1 MDADRSFERIY
12 RRHRR
17 EVYGS
22 VLRDVRDP
30 DEAEDVTQ
38 AAFLNAFRAM
48 RRGDTPEKPRAWL
61 LTIARNVVRRR
72 ARLRAE
78 RPQEVELDSELLLTL
93 DDEEGSASE
102 DIHAALLRLTDA
114 QREAILLREIQGRS
128 YAEISFELG
137 LSLAAVEALIFRARR
152 ALAEEL
158 ELVDRVP
165 VVRPRRRLG
174 FLGLPGLAKAA
185 SFGFSF
191 GRVGFAC
198 LVGCAVIGTVPVGD
212 GSARDEPAAVAKAR
226 TPDVVVS
233 HQLPSANPAG
243 GEGKETKGR
252 LVGERQAGT
261 SPGSRRRRGERR
273 AVGRRLAL
281 ARRASAGRASARGA
295 ARAAPVRRGPAAAS
309 AAAGAGPAA
318 AAVAYILKTP
328 NVVSGMGAFRLAAM
342 PSASTRRVSARVD
355 DAVVPEPRR
364 RVVRIALGL
373 VLRADLVR
381 IGAADRGEN
390 RGRLLSAHHADAGV
404 RPHPELPRLVRPAA
418 HPVVP
423 RAEGAADD
431 DRELR
436 HLRAARPR

>member
-93 DDEEGSASE
+93 DDDEGSASE

-165 VVRPRRRLG
+165 VVRPRRRHR
-174 FLGLPGLAKAA
+174 LPRA
-185 SFGFSF
+185 SGPREGGVVRLLLRP
-191 GRVGFAC
+191 GRVRLPRRLRG
-198 LVGCAVIGTVPVGD
+198 
-212 GSARDEPAAVAKAR
+212 ARDRADRGRLSLGRARRRGQGAHAGRRRVPPASLREPGSPCR
-226 TPDVVVS
+226 
-233 HQLPSANPAG
+233 
-243 GEGKETKGR
+243 GEGEEAQGR
-252 LVGERQAGT
+252 LVGERQAGHHQ
-261 SPGSRRRRGERR
+261 
-273 AVGRRLAL
+273 A
-281 ARRASAGRASARGA
+281 
-295 ARAAPVRRGPAAAS
+295 
-309 AAAGAGPAA
+309 
-318 AAVAYILKTP
+318 
-328 NVVSGMGAFRLAAM
+328 
-342 PSASTRRVSARVD
+342 PSASEESAKQD
-355 DAVVPEPRR
+355 
-364 RVVRIALGL
+364 G
-373 VLRADLVR
+373 
-381 IGAADRGEN
+381 GS
-390 RGRLLSAHHADAGV
+390 LLPA
-404 RPHPELPRLVRPAA
+404 ELP
-418 HPVVP
+418 PVELPPVELPVP
-423 RAEGAADD
+423 LPSVEVPPPPPLPQVPD
-431 DRELR
+431 LPP
-436 HLRAARPR
+436 LPSLTS

>member
-72 ARLRAE
+72 ARLRGE

-93 DDEEGSASE
+93 DENDGSASA

-128 YAEISFELG
+128 YAEIAFELG

-165 VVRPRRRLG
+165 IVRPRRRLG
-174 FLGLPGLAKAA
+174 ILGLPGLAKAA

-198 LVGCAVIGTVPVGD
+198 LVGCAVLGTVPVGD
-212 GSARDEPAAVAKAR
+212 SSASDEPAVAKAR
-226 TPDVVVS
+226 TPQVVTSYERPSVERAHPAPAKEKKHKGS
-233 HQLPSANPAG
+233 QGSGTAHHHQARPP
-243 GEGKETKGR
+243 
-252 LVGERQAGT
+252 
-261 SPGSRRRRGERR
+261 RGESDNPSD
-273 AVGRRLAL
+273 GGGSLL
-281 ARRASAGRASARGA
+281 
-295 ARAAPVRRGPAAAS
+295 PVELP
-309 AAAGAGPAA
+309 P
-318 AAVAYILKTP
+318 VELP
-328 NVVSGMGAFRLAAM
+328 PVELPPVE
-342 PSASTRRVSARVD
+342 
-355 DAVVPEPRR
+355 VPEPLPSLE
-364 RVVRIALGL
+364 VPPPPPLPEVP
-373 VLRADLVR
+373 DL
-381 IGAADRGEN
+381 
-390 RGRLLSAHHADAGV
+390 
-404 RPHPELPRLVRPAA
+404 P
-418 HPVVP
+418 PVP
-423 RAEGAADD
+423 P
-431 DRELR
+431 LTS
-436 HLRAARPR
+436 

>member
-93 DDEEGSASE
+93 DDDEGSASE

-174 FLGLPGLAKAA
+174 LLGLPGLAKAA

-198 LVGCAVIGTVPVGD
+198 LVGCAVLGTVPVGD
-212 GSARDEPAAVAKAR
+212 SSATDEPAAVAKAR

-233 HQLPSANPAG
+233 HQLPSANPAHPAG
-243 GEGKETKGR
+243 GEGEEAQGR
-252 LVGERQAGT
+252 LVGERQAGA
-261 SPGSRRRRGERR
+261 SPGCVRRRGERQ
-273 AVGRRLAL
+273 
-281 ARRASAGRASARGA
+281 
-295 ARAAPVRRGPAAAS
+295 
-309 AAAGAGPAA
+309 
-318 AAVAYILKTP
+318 
-328 NVVSGMGAFRLAAM
+328 
-342 PSASTRRVSARVD
+342 
-355 DAVVPEPRR
+355 
-364 RVVRIALGL
+364 
-373 VLRADLVR
+373 
-381 IGAADRGEN
+381 AADG
-390 RGRLLSAHHADAGV
+390 GSLLPV
-404 RPHPELPRLVRPAA
+404 ELPPVELPPVELPA
-418 HPVVP
+418 PLPSVEVP
-423 RAEGAADD
+423 PPPPLPQVPD
-431 DRELR
+431 LPP
-436 HLRAARPR
+436 LPSLTS

>member
-1 MDADRSFERIY
+1 VDADRSFERIY

-72 ARLRAE
+72 ARLRGE

-93 DDEEGSASE
+93 DDGEGSASE

-174 FLGLPGLAKAA
+174 LFGLPGLAKAA

-198 LVGCAVIGTVPVGD
+198 LVGCAVLATVPVGD
-212 GSARDEPAAVAKAR
+212 SRATDEPAA
-226 TPDVVVS
+226 
-233 HQLPSANPAG
+233 AG
-243 GEGKETKGR
+243 
-252 LVGERQAGT
+252 
-261 SPGSRRRRGERR
+261 
-273 AVGRRLAL
+273 
-281 ARRASAGRASARGA
+281 
-295 ARAAPVRRGPAAAS
+295 
-309 AAAGAGPAA
+309 
-318 AAVAYILKTP
+318 
-328 NVVSGMGAFRLAAM
+328 
-342 PSASTRRVSARVD
+342 
-355 DAVVPEPRR
+355 
-364 RVVRIALGL
+364 
-373 VLRADLVR
+373 
-381 IGAADRGEN
+381 
-390 RGRLLSAHHADAGV
+390 
-404 RPHPELPRLVRPAA
+404 
-418 HPVVP
+418 
-423 RAEGAADD
+423 
-431 DRELR
+431 
-436 HLRAARPR
+436 

>member
-72 ARLRAE
+72 ARLRGE

-93 DDEEGSASE
+93 DEDDGSASA
-102 DIHAALLRLTDA
+102 DIHEALLRLTDA

-128 YAEISFELG
+128 YAEIAFELG

-165 VVRPRRRLG
+165 IVRPRRRLG
-174 FLGLPGLAKAA
+174 ILGLPGLAKAA

-198 LVGCAVIGTVPVGD
+198 LAGCAVLATVPVGD
-212 GSARDEPAAVAKAR
+212 SSASDEPAVAKAQ
-226 TPDVVVS
+226 TPHVVTS
-233 HQLPSANPAG
+233 YDRPS
-243 GEGKETKGR
+243 
-252 LVGERQAGT
+252 VERAH
-261 SPGSRRRRGERR
+261 
-273 AVGRRLAL
+273 
-281 ARRASAGRASARGA
+281 
-295 ARAAPVRRGPAAAS
+295 PAAAKEKHKGS
-309 AAAGAGPAA
+309 QG
-318 AAVAYILKTP
+318 
-328 NVVSGMGAFRLAAM
+328 SGTAHHHQ
-342 PSASTRRVSARVD
+342 AR
-355 DAVVPEPRR
+355 PP
-364 RVVRIALGL
+364 
-373 VLRADLVR
+373 
-381 IGAADRGEN
+381 RGECDN
-390 RGRLLSAHHADAGV
+390 PSDGGGSLLPVDLPPV
-404 RPHPELPRLVRPAA
+404 DLPPVELP
-418 HPVVP
+418 PVELPVP
-423 RAEGAADD
+423 PPPIEVPPPPPLPEVPD
-431 DRELR
+431 LPP
-436 HLRAARPR
+436 LPPLTS

>member
-30 DEAEDVTQ
+30 HEAEDVTQ

-78 RPQEVELDSELLLTL
+78 RPQEVELDSELLPTL
-93 DDEEGSASE
+93 DEDEGSASA
-102 DIHAALLRLTDA
+102 DIHAALQRLTDA

-165 VVRPRRRLG
+165 VVRSRRRLG

-198 LVGCAVIGTVPVGD
+198 LVGCAVLGTVPIRD
-212 GSARDEPAAVAKAR
+212 GSASDEPAAVAKAR

-233 HQLPSANPAG
+233 HQLPFVNPAHPAG
-243 GEGKETKGR
+243 ATEKKREDGSSGSGKPVHKQAPPAGKESKPSDGGP
-252 LVGERQAGT
+252 L
-261 SPGSRRRRGERR
+261 
-273 AVGRRLAL
+273 L
-281 ARRASAGRASARGA
+281 
-295 ARAAPVRRGPAAAS
+295 PV
-309 AAAGAGPAA
+309 
-318 AAVAYILKTP
+318 
-328 NVVSGMGAFRLAAM
+328 
-342 PSASTRRVSARVD
+342 
-355 DAVVPEPRR
+355 
-364 RVVRIALGL
+364 
-373 VLRADLVR
+373 
-381 IGAADRGEN
+381 
-390 RGRLLSAHHADAGV
+390 
-404 RPHPELPRLVRPAA
+404 ELP
-418 HPVVP
+418 PVELPPVELPPVELPVP
-423 RAEGAADD
+423 LPSIEEPPPPPLPEVPD
-431 DRELR
+431 LPP
-436 HLRAARPR
+436 LPPLTS

>member
-1 MDADRSFERIY
+1 VDADRSFERIY

-38 AAFLNAFRAM
+38 VAFLNAFRAM

-93 DDEEGSASE
+93 DEDEGSASA
-102 DIHAALLRLTDA
+102 DIHAALVRLTDA

-158 ELVDRVP
+158 ELIDRVP
-165 VVRPRRRLG
+165 VVRPRRRYG

-198 LVGCAVIGTVPVGD
+198 LVGCAVLGTVTVGD
-212 GSARDEPAAVAKAR
+212 VSASDEPAAVAQAR
-226 TPDVVVS
+226 TPAVVVS
-233 HQLPSANPAG
+233 HELPSANPAH
-243 GEGKETKGR
+243 
-252 LVGERQAGT
+252 
-261 SPGSRRRRGERR
+261 P
-273 AVGRRLAL
+273 
-281 ARRASAGRASARGA
+281 
-295 ARAAPVRRGPAAAS
+295 AAPKEKKRKDGS
-309 AAAGAGPAA
+309 
-318 AAVAYILKTP
+318 
-328 NVVSGMGAFRLAAM
+328 S
-342 PSASTRRVSARVD
+342 
-355 DAVVPEPRR
+355 
-364 RVVRIALGL
+364 
-373 VLRADLVR
+373 
-381 IGAADRGEN
+381 EN
-390 RGRLLSAHHADAGV
+390 GKPAHHQAQPAHEGSQGSLLPV
-404 RPHPELPRLVRPAA
+404 ELP
-418 HPVVP
+418 PVELPPVELPPVELPVP
-423 RAEGAADD
+423 LPSVEVQPPPPLPQVPD
-431 DRELR
+431 LPPPPS
-436 HLRAARPR
+436 LTS

>member
-1 MDADRSFERIY
+1 VDADRSFERIY

-38 AAFLNAFRAM
+38 AAFVNAFRAM
-48 RRGDTPEKPRAWL
+48 RRGDAPEKPRAWL

-78 RPQEVELDSELLLTL
+78 RPQEVALDSELLLTL
-93 DDEEGSASE
+93 DEDEGSASA

-152 ALAEEL
+152 ALAEDL

-165 VVRPRRRLG
+165 VVRPRRRYG

-198 LVGCAVIGTVPVGD
+198 LVGCAVLGTVPVGD
-212 GSARDEPAAVAKAR
+212 GSASGEPAAVAKAR

-233 HQLPSANPAG
+233 HQLPSMNPAQPTG
-243 GEGKETKGR
+243 AKEKRKRDSSGSGKPAHE
-252 LVGERQAGT
+252 QA
-261 SPGSRRRRGERR
+261 P
-273 AVGRRLAL
+273 
-281 ARRASAGRASARGA
+281 SAGDESSNQDGGSLL
-295 ARAAPVRRGPAAAS
+295 PVDP
-309 AAAGAGPAA
+309 PP
-318 AAVAYILKTP
+318 V
-328 NVVSGMGAFRLAAM
+328 
-342 PSASTRRVSARVD
+342 
-355 DAVVPEPRR
+355 
-364 RVVRIALGL
+364 
-373 VLRADLVR
+373 
-381 IGAADRGEN
+381 
-390 RGRLLSAHHADAGV
+390 
-404 RPHPELPRLVRPAA
+404 ELP
-418 HPVVP
+418 PVELPVP
-423 RAEGAADD
+423 VPSIEVPPPPPLPQVPD
-431 DRELR
+431 LPP
-436 HLRAARPR
+436 LPSLTS

>member
-93 DDEEGSASE
+93 DDDEGSASA
-102 DIHAALLRLTDA
+102 DIHAALLCLTDA

-165 VVRPRRRLG
+165 VVRPRRRYG

-198 LVGCAVIGTVPVGD
+198 LVGCAVLATVPVGD
-212 GSARDEPAAVAKAR
+212 GSASGEPAAVAKAR
-226 TPDVVVS
+226 TPGVVVS
-233 HQLPSANPAG
+233 PYLPAANPVHPVGAKKKHKRGSSGSGKPAHEQAPSAGDESSKPDVGSLLPVDLPPVELPPVEPPVPVPSIEAPPPPPLPPLPDLPPLPS
-243 GEGKETKGR
+243 
-252 LVGERQAGT
+252 LT
-261 SPGSRRRRGERR
+261 S
-273 AVGRRLAL
+273 
-281 ARRASAGRASARGA
+281 
-295 ARAAPVRRGPAAAS
+295 
-309 AAAGAGPAA
+309 
-318 AAVAYILKTP
+318 
-328 NVVSGMGAFRLAAM
+328 
-342 PSASTRRVSARVD
+342 
-355 DAVVPEPRR
+355 
-364 RVVRIALGL
+364 
-373 VLRADLVR
+373 
-381 IGAADRGEN
+381 
-390 RGRLLSAHHADAGV
+390 
-404 RPHPELPRLVRPAA
+404 
-418 HPVVP
+418 
-423 RAEGAADD
+423 
-431 DRELR
+431 
-436 HLRAARPR
+436 

>member
-1 MDADRSFERIY
+1 VDADRSFERIY

-72 ARLRAE
+72 ARLRGE

-93 DDEEGSASE
+93 DDDDGSASA
-102 DIHAALLRLTDA
+102 DIRAALLRLTDA

-128 YAEISFELG
+128 YAEIAFELG

-165 VVRPRRRLG
+165 IVRPRRRLSI
-174 FLGLPGLAKAA
+174 LGLPGLAKAA

-198 LVGCAVIGTVPVGD
+198 LVGCAVLGTVPVGD
-212 GSARDEPAAVAKAR
+212 SSATDVPAAVAKAR
-226 TPDVVVS
+226 TPDVVVF
-233 HQLPSANPAG
+233 QLPSTNP
-243 GEGKETKGR
+243 
-252 LVGERQAGT
+252 
-261 SPGSRRRRGERR
+261 PHP
-273 AVGRRLAL
+273 
-281 ARRASAGRASARGA
+281 GA
-295 ARAAPVRRGPAAAS
+295 AKERKGKDGSSGSGKPHHQAQSTGEESDKPSDSGSLLPVELPPVELPPVELPPVELPPVES
-309 AAAGAGPAA
+309 P
-318 AAVAYILKTP
+318 VPL
-328 NVVSGMGAFRLAAM
+328 
-342 PSASTRRVSARVD
+342 PSVD
-355 DAVVPEPRR
+355 VPPPPPVPEMP
-364 RVVRIALGL
+364 
-373 VLRADLVR
+373 DL
-381 IGAADRGEN
+381 
-390 RGRLLSAHHADAGV
+390 
-404 RPHPELPRLVRPAA
+404 PPLPSLTS
-418 HPVVP
+418 
-423 RAEGAADD
+423 
-431 DRELR
+431 
-436 HLRAARPR
+436 

>member
-1 MDADRSFERIY
+1 VDADRSFERIY

-48 RRGDTPEKPRAWL
+48 RRGDAPEKPRAWL

-93 DDEEGSASE
+93 DEDEGSASE

-165 VVRPRRRLG
+165 VVRSRRRLG
-174 FLGLPGLAKAA
+174 FLGLPSIAKAA

-198 LVGCAVIGTVPVGD
+198 LVGCAVLGTGPVID
-212 GSARDEPAAVAKAR
+212 GSASDEPAPVAKAP
-226 TPDVVVS
+226 TSNVVVS
-233 HQLPSANPAG
+233 HDLSSAN
-243 GEGKETKGR
+243 T
-252 LVGERQAGT
+252 
-261 SPGSRRRRGERR
+261 
-273 AVGRRLAL
+273 
-281 ARRASAGRASARGA
+281 
-295 ARAAPVRRGPAAAS
+295 
-309 AAAGAGPAA
+309 
-318 AAVAYILKTP
+318 
-328 NVVSGMGAFRLAAM
+328 
-342 PSASTRRVSARVD
+342 
-355 DAVVPEPRR
+355 
-364 RVVRIALGL
+364 
-373 VLRADLVR
+373 
-381 IGAADRGEN
+381 
-390 RGRLLSAHHADAGV
+390 AHHAGAKEKKRKGGSSGGGKPAHHQSPPGEESYTPSDGGSLLPV
-404 RPHPELPRLVRPAA
+404 ELP
-418 HPVVP
+418 PVEVP
-423 RAEGAADD
+423 PVEVPVPLPSVDVSPPPPLPQVPD
-431 DRELR
+431 LPP
-436 HLRAARPR
+436 LPSLTS

>member
-1 MDADRSFERIY
+1 MKELRLTRLRNIFWWHNALVDADRSFERIY

-72 ARLRAE
+72 ARLRAS
-78 RPQEVELDSELLLTL
+78 RPQEVELDSELVLTL
-93 DDEEGSASE
+93 DDDEGSASE

-165 VVRPRRRLG
+165 IVRPRRRYG

-198 LVGCAVIGTVPVGD
+198 LVGCAVLGTVPVGD
-212 GSARDEPAAVAKAR
+212 SSATDEPAAVAKAR
-226 TPDVVVS
+226 TPHVVVS
-233 HQLPSANPAG
+233 HQLPITNPAHPAGAKKKHKG
-243 GEGKETKGR
+243 G
-252 LVGERQAGT
+252 
-261 SPGSRRRRGERR
+261 SPGSGK
-273 AVGRRLAL
+273 
-281 ARRASAGRASARGA
+281 
-295 ARAAPVRRGPAAAS
+295 PAHEQA
-309 AAAGAGPAA
+309 
-318 AAVAYILKTP
+318 
-328 NVVSGMGAFRLAAM
+328 
-342 PSASTRRVSARVD
+342 PSASDESSKQD
-355 DAVVPEPRR
+355 IGSLLP
-364 RVVRIALGL
+364 
-373 VLRADLVR
+373 ADLPPV
-381 IGAADRGEN
+381 
-390 RGRLLSAHHADAGV
+390 
-404 RPHPELPRLVRPAA
+404 ELPPVELPA
-418 HPVVP
+418 PLPSVQVP
-423 RAEGAADD
+423 PPPPLPQVPD
-431 DRELR
+431 LPP
-436 HLRAARPR
+436 LPSLTS